1 MSTTTLRYS
10 DLTVSF
16 VPFRRE
22 RELGRTVRH
31 LRVRV
36 SRRRFRQAARDML
49 NRFREMGA

>member
-36 SRRRFRQAARDML
+36 SRRRFRQAARELISHMKNGVL
-49 NRFREMGA
+49 